1 VGKSGRR
8 IYRKSYF
15 KEKALIYNATIH
27 KKFSRTHGSVFR
39 HKWWDCPWALMEEF
53 METGEQTLFLFSLKE
68 APYI

>member
-27 KKFSRTHGSVFR
+27 KKFSRTNGSVFR
-39 HKWWDCPWALMEEF
+39 HKWWDYLLALMEEF
-53 METGEQTLFLFSLKE
+53 METEEETLFLFSLKE
-68 APYI
+68 TPYI